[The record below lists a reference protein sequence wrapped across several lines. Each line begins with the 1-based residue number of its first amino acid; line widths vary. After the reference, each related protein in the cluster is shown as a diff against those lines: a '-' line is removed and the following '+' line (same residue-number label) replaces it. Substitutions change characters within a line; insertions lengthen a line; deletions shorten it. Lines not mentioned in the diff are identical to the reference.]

1 MVAHAEART
10 LSPASHPLILVKLL
24 LGVLG
29 LMALLLALTPI
40 LDRFRRRTLRRVLR
54 DVTEVL
60 GAHGVTYWSDFG
72 TLLGLVRDGDIILGD
87 KDVDLCVLD
96 GERPRVMGAAAD
108 FASRGY
114 ALTGEGG
121 AKRKLMRVFDRRT
134 PFYADIYP
142 YVPEGDTLRSVLDP
156 RDDVPKDLVK
166 DTTLLAFQGA
176 QVSVPRDPGPLLA
189 YRYGPTYKVPRR
201 NDKGRAG
208 GSGLWHS
215 LLQDLEASA
224 LFLWFYLR
232 RALGAAPARA

>member
-1 MVAHAEART
+1 V
-10 LSPASHPLILVKLL
+10 ILLKLL

-29 LMALLLALTPI
+29 LLALLLAITPL
-40 LDRFRRRTLRRVLR
+40 LDRFRRKTLRRVLR
-54 DVTEVL
+54 DVAELL
-60 GAHGVTYWSDFG
+60 GTHGVTYWSDFG

-96 GERPRVMGAAAD
+96 RERPLVMGAAAD
-108 FASRGY
+108 FAARGY
-114 ALTGEGG
+114 VLTGEGG
-121 AKRKLMRVFDRRT
+121 ARRKLMRVFDRRT

-156 RDDVPKDLVK
+156 RDDVPADLVK
-166 DTTLLAFQGA
+166 EKTLFAFHGVE
-176 QVSVPRDPGPLLA
+176 VSIPRDSGPLLT
-189 YRYGPTYKVPRR
+189 YRYGPAYAVPRR

-208 GSGLWHS
+208 GSGPWHS

-232 RALGAAPARA
+232 RALGAAPSRT